1 MRQRDFC
8 YLSTL
13 FVLLMSMQVLAD
25 PSSKPSTNKIVKWVD
40 SKGVTHYGDA
50 PPPEYAGTNT
60 VISTHGVV
68 LKKNEMTP
76 TSKSI
81 EMAEKEQLEQR
92 RKDQALLASYTLAEE
107 IDLARD
113 RHLQMDDMI
122 VQGLQQRRATA
133 VKQLESNQK
142 FADNL
147 KRNKKP
153 LPQDL
158 IDDLKTNQND
168 IANIDQQI
176 TQQKASMEETRKK
189 FDNDKKRFVE
199 LKAATLSK

>member
-1 MRQRDFC
+1 MHLRHVC
-8 YLSTL
+8 YLSSL
-13 FVLLMSMQVLAD
+13 LVLLMSMQVLAD
-25 PSSKPSTNKIVKWVD
+25 PSSKPSNNKIVKWVD
-40 SKGVTHYGDA
+40 SKGVTHYGDV

-68 LKKNEMTP
+68 LKRNEVAP

-81 EMAEKEQLEQR
+81 EMAEKDQSEQR

-113 RHLQMDDMI
+113 RHLQMGDMI

-147 KRNKKP
+147 KRIKKP
-153 LPQDL
+153 MPQDL

-168 IANIDQQI
+168 IASIDQQLA
-176 TQQKASMEETRKK
+176 QQKATMDETRSK
-189 FDNDKKRFVE
+189 FDAEKKRFIE
-199 LKAATLSK
+199 LKAAAIK

>member
-1 MRQRDFC
+1 
-8 YLSTL
+8 
-13 FVLLMSMQVLAD
+13 MSMQVLAD
-25 PSSKPSTNKIVKWVD
+25 PSSKPSNNKIVKWVD
-40 SKGVTHYGDA
+40 SKGVTHYGDV

-68 LKKNEMTP
+68 LKRNEVAP

-81 EMAEKEQLEQR
+81 EMAEKDQSEQR

-113 RHLQMDDMI
+113 RHLQMGDMI

-147 KRNKKP
+147 KRIKKP
-153 LPQDL
+153 MPQDL

-168 IANIDQQI
+168 IASIDQQLA
-176 TQQKASMEETRKK
+176 QQKATMDETRSK
-189 FDNDKKRFVE
+189 FDAEKKRFIE
-199 LKAATLSK
+199 LKAAAIK